1 MFKLSSL
8 SFRHCLEAKL
18 LFLHR
23 RGNIAGDLSHLEAS
37 KKEGKNDLASFWL
50 RRSTGSKA
58 ATEVVVVVKQQG
70 YFSSTPPP
78 SIGILQ
84 YLFTHTQCYSL
95 QQQVVWCI
103 LNRG

>member
-70 YFSSTPPP
+70 YFSSTPHP
-78 SIGILQ
+78 L
-84 YLFTHTQCYSL
+84 
-95 QQQVVWCI
+95 
-103 LNRG
+103 

>member
-58 ATEVVVVVKQQG
+58 ATEVVVFVKQQG
-70 YFSSTPPP
+70 YFSSTPTLLWNIAI
-78 SIGILQ
+78 SI
-84 YLFTHTQCYSL
+84 YSHAV
-95 QQQVVWCI
+95 QFASATSCMVYFK
-103 LNRG
+103 